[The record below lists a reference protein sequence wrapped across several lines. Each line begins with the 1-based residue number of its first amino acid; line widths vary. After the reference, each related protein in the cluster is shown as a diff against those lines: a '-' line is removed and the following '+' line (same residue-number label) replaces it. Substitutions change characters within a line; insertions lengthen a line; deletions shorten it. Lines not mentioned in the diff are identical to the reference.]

1 MATELLFYVGQK
13 SGLFDAIRAI
23 DINLKWIG
31 NGICFLYVCIV
42 GVDLSLYGRT

>member
-13 SGLFDAIRAI
+13 PDSVFDAIRAI

-31 NGICFLYVCIV
+31 NGICFLFVCIV
-42 GVDLSLYGRT
+42 GVDLSL